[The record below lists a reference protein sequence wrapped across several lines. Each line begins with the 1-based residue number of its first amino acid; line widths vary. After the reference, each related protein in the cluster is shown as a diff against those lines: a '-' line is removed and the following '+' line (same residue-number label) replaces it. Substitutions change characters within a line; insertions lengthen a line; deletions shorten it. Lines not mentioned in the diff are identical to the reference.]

1 MLTNLQKITRE
12 NMRACIVLEMSCT
25 GFCLTSVLVQ
35 TKCDAWW
42 WEAEGRHGS
51 VVCRCRFF
59 LSGTVGLQVDVFAYS
74 QLLFLCRF
82 CIFEEEEGEEE
93 GVLYCHVS

>member
-59 LSGTVGLQVDVFAYS
+59 
-74 QLLFLCRF
+74 
-82 CIFEEEEGEEE
+82 
-93 GVLYCHVS
+93 